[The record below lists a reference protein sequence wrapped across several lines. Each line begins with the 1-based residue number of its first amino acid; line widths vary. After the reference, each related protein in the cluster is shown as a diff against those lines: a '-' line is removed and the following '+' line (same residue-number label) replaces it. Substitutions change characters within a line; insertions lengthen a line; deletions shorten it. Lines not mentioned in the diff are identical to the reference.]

1 MDSKLKP
8 QLNNNLIKTK
18 QSSGRFSQ
26 LLANENFQAFAL
38 FLLSLGLFLLF
49 WEWGAKAKIFAK
61 GMPPASLT
69 LKEFWWWVT
78 HPFFNNG
85 PNDLGIG
92 WNLLISLRRVAIGY
106 ILASLIAI
114 PLGII
119 IGMSKLAAKVFNPYV
134 QLLKPISPL
143 AWLPLGLYLF
153 RDSEK
158 TGVFIILISSIWPT
172 LVNTAFGVANVNPDY
187 LDVSKT
193 LGASR
198 WQTIFKI
205 IIPAALPN
213 IISGLR
219 ISMGIAWLVIVAAE
233 MLLGTGLGYFIWN
246 EWNNL
251 YIPNIIVAILIIG
264 IIGLLLDQIF
274 AFLENLVSFGKKIS

>member
-1 MDSKLKP
+1 MTVVQEKLINNSQQSKL
-8 QLNNNLIKTK
+8 LD
-18 QSSGRFSQ
+18 
-26 LLANENFQAFAL
+26 NENVKALLL
-38 FLLSLGLFLLF
+38 FLLSLGIFLLF
-49 WEWGAKAKIFAK
+49 WEMGARMKLFAK
-61 GMPPASLT
+61 GMPTASLT
-69 LKEFWWWVT
+69 IKELWYWVT
-78 HPFFNNG
+78 HPFYDNG

-106 ILASLIAI
+106 SLASLIAV
-114 PLGII
+114 PLGILVGI
-119 IGMSKLAAKVFNPYV
+119 SKIAFKAFNPYF
-134 QLLKPISPL
+134 QLLKPVSPL

-153 RDSEK
+153 RDSEM
-158 TGVFIILISSIWPT
+158 TGIFIITIASIWPT
-172 LVNTAFGVANVNPDY
+172 LTNTAFGVANVDPDY

-198 WQTIFKI
+198 WRTIFKV

-219 ISMGIAWLVIVAAE
+219 ISMGISWLVIVAAE

-251 YIPNIIVAILIIG
+251 YIPNILVAIFIIG
-264 IIGLLLDQIF
+264 IVGIILDQIF
-274 AFLENLVSFGKKIS
+274 AYLEKLVSFGKQSS

>member
-1 MDSKLKP
+1 MAS
-8 QLNNNLIKTK
+8 KTK
-18 QSSGRFSQ
+18 FPLNKQVEKTESSSNKFKNLVS
-26 LLANENFQAFAL
+26 NENLQAFAIFLISLVL
-38 FLLSLGLFLLF
+38 FLSF
-49 WEWGAKAKIFAK
+49 WELGARANIFAK
-61 GMPPASLT
+61 GMPTASLT
-69 LKEFWWWVT
+69 LQEFWWWIT
-78 HPFFNNG
+78 NPFFDNG

-106 ILASLIAI
+106 VLASLIAV
-114 PLGII
+114 PLGIM
-119 IGMSKLAAKVFNPYV
+119 IGMSKIASKAFNPYV
-134 QLLKPISPL
+134 QLLKPVSPL

-187 LDVSKT
+187 LDVSRT

-198 WQTIFKI
+198 LRTIFKI

-264 IIGLLLDQIF
+264 IVGLILDQIF
-274 AFLENLVSFGKKIS
+274 AYFENLVSFSKKT

>member
-1 MDSKLKP
+1 MAASHSTP
-8 QLNNNLIKTK
+8 GLIGAERQTPLW
-18 QSSGRFSQ
+18 Q
-26 LLANENFQAFAL
+26 NENVKAFAL
-38 FLLSLGLFLLF
+38 FMLSLSVFLLI
-49 WEWGAKAKIFAK
+49 WEIGAKSGWFVK
-61 GMPPASLT
+61 GVPTAT
-69 LKEFWWWVT
+69 ETIKEFWWWVT
-78 HPFFNNG
+78 NPFYRNG

-106 ILASLIAI
+106 IAASLVAV
-114 PLGII
+114 PLGIL
-119 IGMSKLAAKVFNPYV
+119 IGISPVAFKAFNPYV

-143 AWLPLGLYLF
+143 AWLPLGLYLL

-158 TGVFIILISSIWPT
+158 TGVFIIFISSIWPT
-172 LVNTAFGVANVNPDY
+172 LINTTFGVANVNQDY

-198 WQTIFKI
+198 LRTIWKV

-213 IISGLR
+213 IVSGLR

-251 YIPNIIVAILIIG
+251 SIPNILVAIF
-264 IIGLLLDQIF
+264 IIGLTGLVLDSLF
-274 AFLENLVSFGKKIS
+274 AALEKFVAFGRNS

>member
-1 MDSKLKP
+1 MAVSPSLPHSSTAKP
-8 QLNNNLIKTK
+8 SFQLNENLK
-18 QSSGRFSQ
+18 
-26 LLANENFQAFAL
+26 AAL
-38 FLLSLGLFLLF
+38 VFLLSLGLFLLF
-49 WEWGAKAKIFAK
+49 WEVGANAKWFAK
-61 GMPPASLT
+61 GMPTASKTIEELI
-69 LKEFWWWVT
+69 WWVT
-78 HPFFNNG
+78 NPFFDNG

-106 ILASLIAI
+106 VAASLIAV
-114 PLGII
+114 PLGIL
-119 IGMSKLAAKVFNPYV
+119 IGMSKVAFKAFNPYV

-143 AWLPLGLYLF
+143 AWLPLGLYIF

-158 TGVFIILISSIWPT
+158 TGVFIIMISSIWPT
-172 LVNTAFGVANVNPDY
+172 LVNTAFGVANVSDDY
-187 LDVSKT
+187 LNVSKT

-198 WQTIFKI
+198 MRTIFKV

-251 YIPNIIVAILIIG
+251 YIPNILVAIFIIG
-264 IIGLLLDQIF
+264 MVGLILDQIF
-274 AFLENLVSFGKKIS
+274 AYLENLVSFGRS

>member
-1 MDSKLKP
+1 MTASHSTP
-8 QLNNNLIKTK
+8 GLIGAERQTP
-18 QSSGRFSQ
+18 
-26 LLANENFQAFAL
+26 LWHNENVRAFAL
-38 FLLSLGLFLLF
+38 FMLSLGIFLLF
-49 WEWGAKAKIFAK
+49 WEIGAKSGWFVK
-61 GMPPASLT
+61 GVPTAT
-69 LKEFWWWVT
+69 ETIKEFWWWVT
-78 HPFFNNG
+78 NPFYRNG

-106 ILASLIAI
+106 IAASLVAV
-114 PLGII
+114 PLGIL
-119 IGMSKLAAKVFNPYV
+119 IGISPVAFKAFNPYV

-143 AWLPLGLYLF
+143 AWLPLGLYLL

-158 TGVFIILISSIWPT
+158 TGIFIIFISSIWPT
-172 LVNTAFGVANVNPDY
+172 LINTTFGVANVNQDY

-198 WQTIFKI
+198 LRTIWKV
-205 IIPAALPN
+205 IIPAALPS
-213 IISGLR
+213 IVSGLR

-251 YIPNIIVAILIIG
+251 SIPNILVAIFIIG
-264 IIGLLLDQIF
+264 LTGLLLDSLF
-274 AFLENLVSFGKKIS
+274 AALEKFVAFGRNS

>member
-1 MDSKLKP
+1 MTLTNAAPGVGIQERSESL
-8 QLNNNLIKTK
+8 
-18 QSSGRFSQ
+18 FW
-26 LLANENFQAFAL
+26 NENVKAFAL

-49 WEWGAKAKIFAK
+49 WELGARSGLFAK
-61 GMPPASLT
+61 GMPTATKT
-69 LKEFWWWVT
+69 LEEFWWWVT
-78 HPFFNNG
+78 NPFFNNG

-106 ILASLIAI
+106 FLASIVAV
-114 PLGII
+114 PLGIL
-119 IGMSKLAAKVFNPYV
+119 IGISPVAYKAFNPYV

-143 AWLPLGLYLF
+143 AWLPLGLYIL
-153 RDSEK
+153 RDSEQ
-158 TGVFIILISSIWPT
+158 TGVFIIFISSIWPT
-172 LVNTAFGVANVNPDY
+172 LINTAFGVANVDKDY
-187 LDVSKT
+187 LDVANT

-198 WQTIFKI
+198 LRTIFKV

-213 IISGLR
+213 IVSGLR

-251 YIPNIIVAILIIG
+251 YIPNILVAIF
-264 IIGLLLDQIF
+264 IIGLVGLALDSIF
-274 AFLENLVSFGKKIS
+274 AALEKFVAFGRNS